1 MIAEARFVV
10 SALEI
15 ASTAAVPTAM
25 AVTNPN
31 SSTSTTV
38 AADAR
43 QVTRV
48 FGEIAAGRFDGAGQW
63 NSRPDRDGSCRNT
76 GDDDARYGREWRD
89 ARTLA
94 IATSG
99 ERDEQEGREDRRRVT
114 VTVELIMAR
123 SCHAQPSRRGNRHV
137 GTYPDG
143 R

>member
-63 NSRPDRDGSCRNT
+63 NSRPDRDGSGRNT

-99 ERDEQEGREDRRRVT
+99 ERDEQEGREDD
-114 VTVELIMAR
+114 
-123 SCHAQPSRRGNRHV
+123 V
-137 GTYPDG
+137 G
-143 R
+143 